1 MAKVMLV
8 DDDKQILDFLTQH
21 FENRGDEVIQAEDG
35 KAAVSM
41 AASEKPDLIVLDM
54 NMPVKTGWEV
64 ARELKAEGA
73 PTSGIPIIAL
83 TAHKTADDHDEAHEA
98 GCDAFVEK
106 PIDPE
111 RLFETVERILKQG

>member
-41 AASEKPDLIVLDM
+41 AAGILAAAWSGDALRLPSYGAGLVPPIAPYRQRRNSGHNVLGNPMRSSIRPKTRGEEKGYNDLWR
-54 NMPVKTGWEV
+54 G
-64 ARELKAEGA
+64 
-73 PTSGIPIIAL
+73 
-83 TAHKTADDHDEAHEA
+83 
-98 GCDAFVEK
+98 
-106 PIDPE
+106 
-111 RLFETVERILKQG
+111 